1 MQVTESGGLGSR
13 PKTWTLWLATGR
25 SLWTAESQGRV
36 DGKHDI
42 LVQLLKMFVKNIIHK
57 ILNLEMENSS
67 QIHGAILRQ

>member
-36 DGKHDI
+36 LGRCSEEAVG
-42 LVQLLKMFVKNIIHK
+42 LTWVTAA
-57 ILNLEMENSS
+57 S
-67 QIHGAILRQ
+67 AAAA

>member
-36 DGKHDI
+36 LGRCSEEAVR
-42 LVQLLKMFVKNIIHK
+42 LPWATAA
-57 ILNLEMENSS
+57 S
-67 QIHGAILRQ
+67 AAAA